1 MRFDIIDGSI
11 KILYYP
17 DHIKSTIR
25 YYHCPHNY
33 CLFHYISVCVNALPQ
48 LVNTNKIRTNHLLLL
63 LPVFQRAGIL

>member
-1 MRFDIIDGSI
+1 MAQLKSFIIQI
-11 KILYYP
+11 ILKVLLG
-17 DHIKSTIR
+17 IIIVLII
-25 YYHCPHNY
+25 NY